1 MSGAVRFAALVVA
14 LMMFQWA
21 LAKDLELSVDRSGA
35 ALHDFRAWCPGFG
48 YVADPVVG
56 GEKAVLDCRHA
67 GARLFRTAKCDE
79 VTLEFLKRGQM
90 RALLIVD
97 GDASK
102 ISANLKRIADGG
114 FAGQIVGFQLGTR
127 DDAASAAKWRTV
139 LKDIVR
145 LFPKKP
151 VAVPTKDEKAA
162 LASALEPEPRVVT
175 HLVVD
180 LPEGKDPAEK
190 LKMLAAVQK
199 RSLIA
204 VLPPV
209 KAVSG
214 EDPLAIAGRK
224 MRTLMSAVAAGRV
237 DAVFFDQ
244 KPEAD
249 AFGSA
254 LRYLGLAFSDY
265 PLLVTHSEDAARLL
279 EGGEDMNGDV
289 EYLVLSDRRWK
300 IVCLV
305 MVNTGKETT
314 RVLVRMEQGESQ
326 GCGVRRRVF
335 SDPET
340 GKPIR
345 EGLGCYARR
354 GGPFVTDLSAGEI
367 AVVSF
372 GATQLKK

>member
-1 MSGAVRFAALVVA
+1 MSGFVRFAALVAA
-14 LMMFQWA
+14 LMIFQWSF
-21 LAKDLELSVDRSGA
+21 AKDLELSVDRSGV
-35 ALHDFRAWCPGFG
+35 ALHDFRALSPGFG
-48 YVADPVVG
+48 YAADPVVG
-56 GEKAVLDCRHA
+56 DEKAVLDCRHA

-79 VTLEFLKRGQM
+79 TTLEFLKRGQM
-90 RALLIVD
+90 RALLVLN

-102 ISANLKRIADGG
+102 IAVCLKRIADGG
-114 FAGQIVGFQLGTR
+114 FADQIAGFQLGIL

-151 VAVPTKDEKAA
+151 VAVPAKNEKTA
-162 LASALEPEPRVVT
+162 LASALEPEPRIVT
-175 HLVVD
+175 HLVVE
-180 LPEGKDPAEK
+180 LPDEK
-190 LKMLAAVQK
+190 EQTGMLRKLAAVQK

-204 VLPPV
+204 V
-209 KAVSG
+209 VSG
-214 EDPLAIAGRK
+214 KAASGGPSLAIAGRK
-224 MRTLMSAVAAGRV
+224 ICTLMSAVAAGRV
-237 DAVFFDQ
+237 DAIFFDQ

-279 EGGEDMNGDV
+279 EGGGDANGDV

-305 MVNTGKETT
+305 MVNTGEETT
-314 RVLVRMEQGESQ
+314 KVRVKMEQGESASR
-326 GCGVRRRVF
+326 GVRRRVF

-340 GKPIR
+340 GKPVR
-345 EGLGCYARR
+345 EGLGCYAAR
-354 GGPFVTDLSAGEI
+354 GGPFVTELSAGEI

-372 GATQLKK
+372 GVTQLKK

>member
-1 MSGAVRFAALVVA
+1 MSGSARFAALAAA
-14 LMMFQWA
+14 LMMFQ
-21 LAKDLELSVDRSGA
+21 LSVAKDLELSVDRSGA

-48 YVADPVVG
+48 YAADPVVG

-79 VTLEFLKRGQM
+79 ATLGFLKRGEM
-90 RALLIVD
+90 RVLLIVD

-114 FAGQIVGFQLGTR
+114 FADQIAGFQLGTR
-127 DDAASAAKWRTV
+127 DDAASAAKWRAV

-151 VAVPTKDEKAA
+151 VAVPARNEKTA
-162 LASALEPEPRVVT
+162 LASALEPEPRSVT

-180 LPEGKDPAEK
+180 LQEGKDPAEK
-190 LKMLAAVQK
+190 LRKLAAVQK

-204 VLPPV
+204 VVPG
-209 KAVSG
+209 KAASG
-214 EDPLAIAGRK
+214 GPPLAIAGRK
-224 MRTLMSAVAAGRV
+224 MRILMSAVAAGRV

-254 LRYLGLAFSDY
+254 LRYLGLALSEY
-265 PLLVTHSEDAARLL
+265 PLLITHSEDVARML
-279 EGGEDMNGDV
+279 EGDELPTGDV
-289 EYLVLSDRRWK
+289 EYLVLSDPDWK
-300 IVCLV
+300 IVCLE
-305 MVNTGKETT
+305 MVNAGKEP
-314 RVLVRMEQGESQ
+314 VKLSVKMEQGKCL
-326 GCGVRRRVF
+326 GRGVRRRVF

-340 GKPIR
+340 GKPIH
-345 EGLGCYARR
+345 EGLGWYAQKV
-354 GGPFVTDLSAGEI
+354 GTFVTELSADEI
-367 AVVSF
+367 AAVSF
-372 GATQLKK
+372 GVTQLKK